1 MTADIF
7 ADWVIRFDRENRAER
22 RKVALVLDNYSS
34 HVMIESLTNTKVF
47 FLPPNTTSV
56 SQPMDAGIIKNLK
69 VHYRN
74 LLLQKKILGIEFKP
88 TLIDA
93 LSILHR
99 SWGKVTS
106 ATVQNCFRHVGFTD
120 ETVEANELEEQPSE
134 VARTFSVFCEKS
146 GHTYNLDEFIDIDEA
161 VFTVEEVLTPN
172 LQIPDVV
179 EDDDDDD
186 DDEVDVIAPPTIT
199 DCVKA
204 LTTLDRFIEL
214 RMENDKDLKRC
225 TAKIEEKL
233 MEKASTSKRQTSITN
248 YCLSS

>member
-1 MTADIF
+1 
-7 ADWVIRFDRENRAER
+7 
-22 RKVALVLDNYSS
+22 
-34 HVMIESLTNTKVF
+34 MIESLINTKVF

-56 SQPMDAGIIKNLK
+56 SQPMDAAIIKNLK

-74 LLLQKKILGIEFKP
+74 LLLQKKIMGIDSGIEFKP
-88 TLIDA
+88 TVIDA
-93 LSILHR
+93 LTILHR

-146 GHTYNLDEFIDIDEA
+146 GQTYNLDEFIDIDEA

-186 DDEVDVIAPPTIT
+186 DEVDVIAPPTIT

-214 RMENDKDLKRC
+214 RMENDEDLRC
-225 TAKIEEKL
+225 TATIEEKL
-233 MEKASTSKRQTSITN
+233 MGKASTSKRQTSITN
-248 YCLSS
+248 YFMSS